1 MSMEDRLA
9 LSILLATFSVVFP
22 TAGIATGLRFV
33 PHGIFLSLLGLG
45 LSLLP
50 IGIMK
55 YYNVHFPN
63 IALLS
68 YASIAIFAF
77 FLLLN
82 LLFLWLNKD
91 D

>member
-1 MSMEDRLA
+1 VSIEERLA
-9 LSILLATFSVVFP
+9 LSIL
-22 TAGIATGLRFV
+22 GIATGFRFV
-33 PHGIFLSLLGLG
+33 PHGILLSLLGLG

-55 YYNVHFPN
+55 YFNVHFPN

-82 LLFLWLNKD
+82 LLFLWLDKD
-91 D
+91 KVKLDR